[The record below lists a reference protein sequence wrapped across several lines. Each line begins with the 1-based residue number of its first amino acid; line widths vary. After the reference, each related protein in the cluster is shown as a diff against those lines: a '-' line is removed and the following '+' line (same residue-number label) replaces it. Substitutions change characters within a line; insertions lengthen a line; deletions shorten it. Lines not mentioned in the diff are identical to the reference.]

1 VATHRRPRPRA
12 RILPGSRAALGLTAA
27 ALATVTLLGENATAA
42 SAAGPAKQPTIKQ
55 VQAKVDSLYH
65 QADSATQ
72 RYDAAKQRTDKQRKV
87 ADTALEKVA
96 QKTQKLN
103 DARREVGEYAAL
115 TYRTGGI
122 GQTAAYLL
130 TPDPGQLL
138 ENQHVLGHLSA
149 SQEHAFQNFQDQ
161 QSSVVR
167 NRQKAVKS
175 LDKLTTEQHKLGT
188 AKKSVQAKLTA
199 ARKLLNSLTA
209 AQRARLAKL
218 QAQQEKEARKK
229 AAAIAAAQKKAQQ
242 NTGGA
247 STSTGTGAST
257 NTGSGAS
264 TGSGTST
271 GTGSGSSGG
280 SGSAAA
286 PSAAWTAR
294 AAKAVAFE
302 RAQLGKP
309 YVWGATGPNSY
320 DCSGLTQAAW
330 KAAGVSIPRTT
341 GEQVNFGT
349 RITQDELRPGDL
361 IFFYSDAS
369 HVGMYIGNGEM
380 IHAPHT
386 GTVVK
391 IAPMTEMPIYGYA
404 RMP

>member
-1 VATHRRPRPRA
+1 
-12 RILPGSRAALGLTAA
+12 
-27 ALATVTLLGENATAA
+27 VTLLGENATAA
-42 SAAGPAKQPTIKQ
+42 SATGTAKQPTIKQ
-55 VQAKVDSLYH
+55 VQATVDSLYH
-65 QADSATQ
+65 QADTATQ

-87 ADTALEKVA
+87 ANTALEKVA

-138 ENQHVLGHLSA
+138 ENEHVLGHLSA
-149 SQEHAFQNFQDQ
+149 SQEHAFQNFQDE
-161 QSSVVR
+161 QSSVVQ

-188 AKKSVQAKLTA
+188 AKKAVQAKLTA

-218 QAQQEKEARKK
+218 QAQKEKEAQKK

-242 NTGGA
+242 KSGGA
-247 STSTGTGAST
+247 STGTGTGT
-257 NTGSGAS
+257 S
-264 TGSGTST
+264 TGSGSA
-271 GTGSGSSGG
+271 G
-280 SGSAAA
+280 SGSADA

-309 YVWGATGPNSY
+309 YVWGATGPDSY

-330 KAAGVSIPRTT
+330 KAAGDDIPRTT
-341 GEQVNFGT
+341 GEQVNYGT

-391 IAPMTEMPIYGYA
+391 IAPITEMPIYGYA

>member
-138 ENQHVLGHLSA
+138 ENEHVLGHLSA

-286 PSAAWTAR
+286 PSAAW
-294 AAKAVAFE
+294 
-302 RAQLGKP
+302 
-309 YVWGATGPNSY
+309 
-320 DCSGLTQAAW
+320 